1 MATLTYTFENV
12 SLVSRWTVQ
21 VNSANGKL
29 YFSQN
34 PTQANRSISFDVTG
48 LAAGAI
54 INSAKLSF
62 SAGSPSTGAALFRY
76 KNNQTGTYTNLSTGQ
91 TNSIDIPLAGNGT
104 VSGEL
109 QFKAYGSKNQ
119 GLGSHSATLGISNI
133 KLVIDYVAY
142 TAPTAPTAVSVA
154 STNVAPGASV
164 QLSWSGAA
172 AGTNNAITGYHIH
185 RATSA
190 SGSYSYLTEVSTSA
204 TSGSVNV
211 TAPTAND
218 SSYYYKVYTKA
229 TQNDYLWSA
238 ASTAYAT
245 LTCYY
250 TVPSAPTSVTINDA
264 SSIYLAEGSVATL
277 KWSGASAGTNNA
289 ISSYL
294 LYVDDTLYG
303 ETPSSTSSVNIPSYG
318 GGEHKW
324 KVITKGAYSNSAASS
339 TASCFTY
346 TATGAPT
353 SVSLAATTIDA
364 GTSTTLSWSGA
375 KAGTYNTITGY
386 HIYRSTA
393 ENGTYSLAYNVSSTS
408 TAASTSVA
416 APSTMGQKYY
426 YKVYTIG
433 SRNLNSGPSSAVSL
447 TAQTYSYPTAPTSVS
462 ISANNVAPGATVTLS
477 WSGASNG
484 TNNPITEYHVHRA
497 TASNGEYSYLT
508 SVSASTTSI
517 NITAP
522 TTNGSSYYYKIYS
535 KATNENYLWSSP
547 TSAVSLTCSFSAPSA
562 PTSITINDA
571 SSVYIG
577 EGSTATLK
585 WSGASAGTNNAITGY
600 LVYVGDSLYADVGS
614 SATSTSVPSYGG
626 GEHKWKVV
634 TKGAYSNSA
643 ASSTVSCFTYTAT
656 SAPTSVSLAATTVDA
671 GASTTLS
678 WSGAKAGIYNA
689 ITGYHVYRATSENGA
704 YSVLTAVESTSTA
717 ANTTVNA
724 PSTMGNKYYYKVY
737 TIGARNYNSGASS
750 VVSLTAQTYSAPS
763 APTSLSLNANN
774 VDPGATVTLSWSGAT
789 AGTNNAITGYK
800 VYRSTD
806 QDGTYELLS
815 TVNSTATSGNLSVT
829 APSETSS
836 AFYYKII
843 TVGTKS
849 GFLESGY
856 SSVIALQT
864 KAATP
869 TPPTTISVQ
878 GGVSWVN
885 SATTSRTITWSGA
898 SGGDGAITGYN
909 VYRASNRNSTY
920 NKVAEVSTSSTSS
933 SVALSFSEPATTY
946 YIRVSTVGALG
957 ESAQSASVYINYIT
971 PPQAP
976 TNIMVSKTL
985 SDGAS
990 VSLSWDTAE
999 AGYNNPAG
1007 SYTVYRSESTDGST
1021 WGTESQIT
1029 SEVGDTSIT
1038 ITPPT
1043 AYGNYYRYKVIATG
1057 TYDGSASSAAYSSNT
1072 LRRDHAP
1079 IAFAE
1084 NIMARETNVRAQHMT
1099 ELQNTI
1105 AMLLE
1110 FYGLDA
1116 QTMSTITAGTTPIS
1130 SWTGHVNEIRAAID
1144 FLTTYHDEWLEI
1156 PVNVPRADVMNQL
1169 RNVLLYVEKPQCV
1182 LGVGKLGAIITR

>member
-1 MATLTYTFENV
+1 M
-12 SLVSRWTVQ
+12 
-21 VNSANGKL
+21 
-29 YFSQN
+29 
-34 PTQANRSISFDVTG
+34 
-48 LAAGAI
+48 
-54 INSAKLSF
+54 
-62 SAGSPSTGAALFRY
+62 
-76 KNNQTGTYTNLSTGQ
+76 
-91 TNSIDIPLAGNGT
+91 
-104 VSGEL
+104 
-109 QFKAYGSKNQ
+109 
-119 GLGSHSATLGISNI
+119 
-133 KLVIDYVAY
+133 
-142 TAPTAPTAVSVA
+142 
-154 STNVAPGASV
+154 
-164 QLSWSGAA
+164 
-172 AGTNNAITGYHIH
+172 
-185 RATSA
+185 
-190 SGSYSYLTEVSTSA
+190 STSA
-204 TSGSVNV
+204 TSGSVDV
-211 TAPTAND
+211 TAPTTNG

-229 TQNDYLWSA
+229 TQSDYLWSA

-250 TVPSAPTSVTINDA
+250 TAPSAPTSVTINDA

-289 ISSYL
+289 IGSYL
-294 LYVDDTLYG
+294 IYVDDTLYG

-375 KAGTYNTITGY
+375 RAGTYNTITGY
-386 HIYRSTA
+386 HIYRSAA
-393 ENGTYSLAYNVSSTS
+393 ENGTYSLAYTVSSTS

-462 ISANNVAPGATVTLS
+462 ISANNVAPGATVRLS

-535 KATNENYLWSSP
+535 KATNGNYLWSSP
-547 TSAVSLTCSFSAPSA
+547 TSPVSLTCSFSAPSA

-585 WSGASAGTNNAITGY
+585 WSGASAGTNNAIAGY

-614 SATSTSVPSYGG
+614 STTSTSVPSYGG

-634 TKGAYSNSA
+634 TKGTYSNSA

-656 SAPTSVSLAATTVDA
+656 SAPTSISLAATTVDA

-678 WSGAKAGIYNA
+678 WSGAKAGTYNA

-724 PSTMGNKYYYKVY
+724 PSTMGSKYYYKVY

-763 APTSLSLNANN
+763 APTSLSLSANN
-774 VDPGATVTLSWSGAT
+774 VAASATVTLSWSGAA

-806 QDGTYELLS
+806 
-815 TVNSTATSGNLSVT
+815 
-829 APSETSS
+829 
-836 AFYYKII
+836 
-843 TVGTKS
+843 
-849 GFLESGY
+849 
-856 SSVIALQT
+856 
-864 KAATP
+864 
-869 TPPTTISVQ
+869 
-878 GGVSWVN
+878 
-885 SATTSRTITWSGA
+885 
-898 SGGDGAITGYN
+898 
-909 VYRASNRNSTY
+909 
-920 NKVAEVSTSSTSS
+920 
-933 SVALSFSEPATTY
+933 
-946 YIRVSTVGALG
+946 
-957 ESAQSASVYINYIT
+957 
-971 PPQAP
+971 
-976 TNIMVSKTL
+976 
-985 SDGAS
+985 
-990 VSLSWDTAE
+990 
-999 AGYNNPAG
+999 
-1007 SYTVYRSESTDGST
+1007 
-1021 WGTESQIT
+1021 
-1029 SEVGDTSIT
+1029 
-1038 ITPPT
+1038 
-1043 AYGNYYRYKVIATG
+1043 
-1057 TYDGSASSAAYSSNT
+1057 
-1072 LRRDHAP
+1072 
-1079 IAFAE
+1079 
-1084 NIMARETNVRAQHMT
+1084 
-1099 ELQNTI
+1099 
-1105 AMLLE
+1105 
-1110 FYGLDA
+1110 
-1116 QTMSTITAGTTPIS
+1116 
-1130 SWTGHVNEIRAAID
+1130 
-1144 FLTTYHDEWLEI
+1144 
-1156 PVNVPRADVMNQL
+1156 
-1169 RNVLLYVEKPQCV
+1169 
-1182 LGVGKLGAIITR
+1182 

>member
-12 SLVSRWTVQ
+12 SLVSRWSVQ
-21 VNSANGKL
+21 VNSATGKL

-76 KNNQTGTYTNLSTGQ
+76 KNNQTGTYTNLSTGK
-91 TNSIDIPLAGNGT
+91 TNSIDIPLTGNGT

-119 GLGSHSATLGISNI
+119 GLGSHSSTLGISNI

-142 TAPTAPTAVSVA
+142 TNPTAPTAVSVA

-164 QLSWSGAA
+164 KLSWSGAA

-190 SGSYSYLTEVSTSA
+190 NGSYSYLTEVSTSA
-204 TSGSVNV
+204 TSGSVDV
-211 TAPTAND
+211 TAPTTNG

-229 TQNDYLWSA
+229 TQSDYLWSA

-245 LTCYY
+245 LT
-250 TVPSAPTSVTINDA
+250 TKFTAPTAPTVKINNSTSA
-264 SSIYLAEGSVATL
+264 YVLADSGTATL
-277 KWSGASAGTNNA
+277 SWSGASAGTNNPIA
-289 ISSYL
+289 SYLIYVDGTLYGETPSTQSSISIPAYSAGNHSWTVITKGSYSNSAASSTVTVYAYSAPAAPTSVTINNASSIYLAEGNTATLKWSGAGAGTNNPISSYL
-294 LYVDDTLYG
+294 LYVDNALYG
-303 ETPSSTSSVNIPSYG
+303 ETPSSVSSVNIPSYG

-346 TATGAPT
+346 TATSAPT

-447 TAQTYSYPTAPTSVS
+447 TAQTYS
-462 ISANNVAPGATVTLS
+462 
-477 WSGASNG
+477 
-484 TNNPITEYHVHRA
+484 
-497 TASNGEYSYLT
+497 
-508 SVSASTTSI
+508 
-517 NITAP
+517 
-522 TTNGSSYYYKIYS
+522 
-535 KATNENYLWSSP
+535 
-547 TSAVSLTCSFSAPSA
+547 APSA

-585 WSGASAGTNNAITGY
+585 WSGASAGTNNAIAGY

-614 SATSTSVPSYGG
+614 STTSTSVPSYGG

-634 TKGAYSNSA
+634 TKGTYSNSA

-678 WSGAKAGIYNA
+678 WSGAKAGTYNA

-724 PSTMGNKYYYKVY
+724 PSTMGNKYYYKIY

-750 VVSLTAQTYSAPS
+750 VVSLTAQIYSAPS
-763 APTSLSLNANN
+763 APTSLSLSTNN
-774 VDPGATVTLSWSGAT
+774 VAASATVTLSWSGAA

-800 VYRSTD
+800 VYRSTK

-815 TVNSTATSGNLSVT
+815 KVNSTATSGSLSVT
-829 APSETSS
+829 APSTTSS

-856 SSVIALQT
+856 SSVITLQT

-885 SATTSRTITWSGA
+885 STTTSRTITWSGA
-898 SGGDGAITGYN
+898 LGGDGAITGYN
-909 VYRASNRNSTY
+909 VYQASSRNSAY
-920 NKVAEVSTSSTSS
+920 SKVAEVSTSSTSG
-933 SVALSFSEPATTY
+933 SVSLSFSEPATTY

-990 VSLSWDTAE
+990 VYLSWNTAE

-1029 SEVGDTSIT
+1029 SGVGDTSIT

-1043 AYGNYYRYKVIATG
+1043 TYGNYYRYKVTATG
-1057 TYDGSASSAAYSSNT
+1057 TYDGSTSSAAYSSNT

-1084 NIMARETNVRAQHMT
+1084 NITARETNVRAQHMT
-1099 ELQNTI
+1099 ELQDTI
-1105 AMLLE
+1105 AMLLK

-1116 QTMSTITAGTTPIS
+1116 QTMSTITAGTTPLS

-1156 PVNVPRADVMNQL
+1156 PVNVPRADIMNQL

-1182 LGVGKLGAIITR
+1182 LGVGKLGAMITR

>member
-12 SLVSRWTVQ
+12 SLVSRWSVQ

-34 PTQANRSISFDVTG
+34 PTQANRSISFNVTG

-76 KNNQTGTYTNLSTGQ
+76 KNNQTGTYTNLSTGK
-91 TNSIDIPLAGNGT
+91 TNSIDIPLTGNGT

-119 GLGSHSATLGISNI
+119 GLGSHSSTLGISNI
-133 KLVIDYVAY
+133 QLVIDYVAY
-142 TAPTAPTAVSVA
+142 TNPTAPTAVSVA

-211 TAPTAND
+211 TAPTTNG

-229 TQNDYLWSA
+229 TQSDYLWSA

-245 LTCYY
+245 LTTKFTAPTAP
-250 TVPSAPTSVTINDA
+250 TVKVNNATSAYILADSGTATLSWSGASAGTNNPIASYLIYVDGTLYGETPSTQSSISIPAYSAGNHSWTVVTKGSYSNSAASSTVTVYAYSAPAAPTSVTINDA
-264 SSIYLAEGSVATL
+264 SSIYLAEGNTATL
-277 KWSGASAGTNNA
+277 KWSGAGAGTNNP

-294 LYVDDTLYG
+294 LYVDDTFYG
-303 ETPSSTSSVNIPSYG
+303 ETPSSVSSVNIPSYG

-346 TATGAPT
+346 TATSAPT
-353 SVSLAATTIDA
+353 SISLAATIIDA

-408 TAASTSVA
+408 TAASVSVA

-433 SRNLNSGPSSAVSL
+433 SRNLNSGASSAVSL
-447 TAQTYSYPTAPTSVS
+447 TAQTYTDPGAPTS
-462 ISANNVAPGATVTLS
+462 L
-477 WSGASNG
+477 
-484 TNNPITEYHVHRA
+484 
-497 TASNGEYSYLT
+497 
-508 SVSASTTSI
+508 
-517 NITAP
+517 
-522 TTNGSSYYYKIYS
+522 
-535 KATNENYLWSSP
+535 
-547 TSAVSLTCSFSAPSA
+547 
-562 PTSITINDA
+562 TINDA

-577 EGSTATLK
+577 EGQNATLK
-585 WSGASAGTNNAITGY
+585 WSGASAGTNNAIAGY

-614 SATSTSVPSYGG
+614 STTSTSVPSYGG

-634 TKGAYSNSA
+634 TKGTHSNSA

-678 WSGAKAGIYNA
+678 WSGAKAGTYNA

-763 APTSLSLNANN
+763 APTSLSLSANN
-774 VDPGATVTLSWSGAT
+774 VAASATVTLSWSGAA

-800 VYRSTD
+800 VYRSTN

-815 TVNSTATSGNLSVT
+815 TVNSTATSGSLSVT
-829 APSETSS
+829 APSTTSS

-869 TPPTTISVQ
+869 TPPTTI
-878 GGVSWVN
+878 GVSGGTQWVN
-885 SATTSRTITWSGA
+885 SSITSRTITWSGA

-909 VYRASNRNSTY
+909 VYQASNRNSTY
-920 NKVAEVSTSSTSS
+920 SKVAEVSTSSTSG

-990 VSLSWDTAE
+990 VSLSWNTAE

-1029 SEVGDTSIT
+1029 SGVGDTSIT

-1057 TYDGSASSAAYSSNT
+1057 TYDGSASPAAYSSNT

-1079 IAFAE
+1079 ITFAE
-1084 NIMARETNVRAQHMT
+1084 DITARETNVRAQHMT

-1116 QTMSTITAGTTPIS
+1116 QTMSTITAGTTPLS
-1130 SWTGHVNEIRAAID
+1130 SWTNHVNEIRSAID

-1156 PVNVPRADVMNQL
+1156 PVNVPRADIMNQL

-1182 LGVGKLGAIITR
+1182 LGVGKLGAMITR

>member
-12 SLVSRWTVQ
+12 SLVSRWSVQ
-21 VNSANGKL
+21 VNSATGKL

-76 KNNQTGTYTNLSTGQ
+76 KNNQTGTYTNLSTGK
-91 TNSIDIPLAGNGT
+91 TNSIDIPLTGNGT

-119 GLGSHSATLGISNI
+119 GLGSHSSTLGISNI

-142 TAPTAPTAVSVA
+142 TNPTAPTAVSVA

-164 QLSWSGAA
+164 KLSWSGAA

-190 SGSYSYLTEVSTSA
+190 NGSYSYLTEVSTSA
-204 TSGSVNV
+204 TSGSVDV
-211 TAPTAND
+211 TAPTTNG

-229 TQNDYLWSA
+229 TQSDYLWSA

-245 LTCYY
+245 LTTKFTAPTAP
-250 TVPSAPTSVTINDA
+250 TVKINNSTSAYVLADSGTATLSWSGASAGTNNPIASYLIYVDGTLYGETPSTQSSISIPAYSAGNHSWTVITKGSYSNSAASSTVTVYAYSAPAAPTSVTINDA
-264 SSIYLAEGSVATL
+264 SSIYLAEGNTATL
-277 KWSGASAGTNNA
+277 KWSGAGAGTNNP

-294 LYVDDTLYG
+294 LYVDNALYG
-303 ETPSSTSSVNIPSYG
+303 ETPSSVSSVNIPSYG

-346 TATGAPT
+346 TATSAPT

-447 TAQTYSYPTAPTSVS
+447 TAQTYS
-462 ISANNVAPGATVTLS
+462 
-477 WSGASNG
+477 
-484 TNNPITEYHVHRA
+484 
-497 TASNGEYSYLT
+497 
-508 SVSASTTSI
+508 
-517 NITAP
+517 
-522 TTNGSSYYYKIYS
+522 
-535 KATNENYLWSSP
+535 
-547 TSAVSLTCSFSAPSA
+547 APSA

-585 WSGASAGTNNAITGY
+585 WSGASAGTNNAIAGY

-614 SATSTSVPSYGG
+614 STTSTSVPSYGG

-634 TKGAYSNSA
+634 TKGTYSNSA

-678 WSGAKAGIYNA
+678 WSGAKAGTYNA

-724 PSTMGNKYYYKVY
+724 PSTMGNKYYYKIY

-750 VVSLTAQTYSAPS
+750 VVSLTAQIYSAPS
-763 APTSLSLNANN
+763 APTSLSLSTNN
-774 VDPGATVTLSWSGAT
+774 VAASATVTLSWSGAA

-800 VYRSTD
+800 VYRSTK

-815 TVNSTATSGNLSVT
+815 KVNSTATSGSLSVT
-829 APSETSS
+829 APSTTSS

-856 SSVIALQT
+856 SSVITLQT

-885 SATTSRTITWSGA
+885 STTTSRTITWSGA
-898 SGGDGAITGYN
+898 LGGDGAITGYN
-909 VYRASNRNSTY
+909 VYQASSRNSAY
-920 NKVAEVSTSSTSS
+920 SKVAEVSTSSTSG
-933 SVALSFSEPATTY
+933 SVSLSFSEPATTY

-990 VSLSWDTAE
+990 VYLSWNTAE

-1029 SEVGDTSIT
+1029 SGVGDTSIT

-1043 AYGNYYRYKVIATG
+1043 TYGNYYRYKVTATG
-1057 TYDGSASSAAYSSNT
+1057 TYDGSTSSAAYSSNT

-1084 NIMARETNVRAQHMT
+1084 NITARETNVRAQHMT
-1099 ELQNTI
+1099 ELQDTI
-1105 AMLLE
+1105 AMLLK

-1116 QTMSTITAGTTPIS
+1116 QTMSTITAGTTPLS

-1156 PVNVPRADVMNQL
+1156 PVNVPRADIMNQL

-1182 LGVGKLGAIITR
+1182 LGVGKLGAMITR

>member
-1 MATLTYTFENV
+1 MATLTFTHDNITLT
-12 SLVSRWTVQ
+12 SSWRTTTG
-21 VNSANGKL
+21 SNGKPQYL
-29 YFSQN
+29 QSPTLVYAN
-34 PTQANRSISFDVTG
+34 PTFNVTG
-48 LAAGAI
+48 IPSNAV
-54 INSAKLSF
+54 INSAKVYFTWGAPSF
-62 SAGSPSTGAALFRY
+62 TDVSALFFTYNNERTNMT
-76 KNNQTGTYTNLSTGQ
+76 KNSTAEIPI
-91 TNSIDIPLAGNGT
+91 SITGNGEIT
-104 VSGEL
+104 
-109 QFKAYGSKNQ
+109 GSVGFRALGWLNKNYI
-119 GLGSHSATLGISNI
+119 GYYSCNITATDV
-133 KLVIDYVAY
+133 KLVVDYTIPY
-142 TAPTAPTAVSVA
+142 TAPSAPTSVSVA

-164 QLSWSGAA
+164 KLSWSGAA
-172 AGTNNAITGYHIH
+172 AGTNNAITGYHVH

-190 SGSYSYLTEVSTSA
+190 NGSYSYLTEVSTSA
-204 TSGSVNV
+204 TSGSVDV
-211 TAPTAND
+211 TAPTTNG
-218 SSYYYKVYTKA
+218 SSYYYKAYTKA
-229 TQNDYLWSA
+229 TQSDYLWSA

-245 LTCYY
+245 LTTKFTAPTAP
-250 TVPSAPTSVTINDA
+250 TVKINNSTSAYVPADSGTATLSWSGASAGTNNPIASYLIYVDGTLYGETPSTQSSVSIPAYSAGNHSWTVITKGSYSNSSASSAVIVYAYSAPAAPTSVTINDA
-264 SSIYLAEGSVATL
+264 SSIYLAEGNTATL
-277 KWSGASAGTNNA
+277 KWSGAGAGTNNP

-294 LYVDDTLYG
+294 LYVDNALYG
-303 ETPSSTSSVNIPSYG
+303 ETPSSVSSVNIPSYG

-447 TAQTYSYPTAPTSVS
+447 TAQTYS
-462 ISANNVAPGATVTLS
+462 
-477 WSGASNG
+477 
-484 TNNPITEYHVHRA
+484 
-497 TASNGEYSYLT
+497 
-508 SVSASTTSI
+508 
-517 NITAP
+517 
-522 TTNGSSYYYKIYS
+522 
-535 KATNENYLWSSP
+535 
-547 TSAVSLTCSFSAPSA
+547 APSA

-585 WSGASAGTNNAITGY
+585 WSGASAGTNNAIVGY

-614 SATSTSVPSYGG
+614 STTSTSVPSYGG

-634 TKGAYSNSA
+634 TKGTHSNSA

-678 WSGAKAGIYNA
+678 WSGAKAGTYNA

-750 VVSLTAQTYSAPS
+750 VVSLTAQTYSVPS
-763 APTSLSLNANN
+763 APTSLSLSANN
-774 VDPGATVTLSWSGAT
+774 VVAGATVTLSWSGAA

-800 VYRSTD
+800 VYRSTK

-815 TVNSTATSGNLSVT
+815 TVNSTATSGSLSVI
-829 APSETSS
+829 APSTTSS

-856 SSVIALQT
+856 SSVITLQT

-869 TPPTTISVQ
+869 TPPTTI
-878 GGVSWVN
+878 GVSGGNQWVN
-885 SATTSRTITWSGA
+885 STTTSRTITWSGA

-909 VYRASNRNSTY
+909 IYQASSRNSAY
-920 NKVAEVSTSSTSS
+920 SKVAEVSTSNTSG

-957 ESAQSASVYINYIT
+957 ESAQSESTYINYIT

-990 VSLSWDTAE
+990 VSLSWNAAE

-1007 SYTVYRSESTDGST
+1007 SYTIYRSESTDGST

-1029 SEVGDTSIT
+1029 SGVGDTSIT

-1057 TYDGSASSAAYSSNT
+1057 TYDGSTSSAAYSSNT

-1079 IAFAE
+1079 ITFAE
-1084 NIMARETNVRAQHMT
+1084 NITARETNVRAQHMT

-1110 FYGLDA
+1110 FYGLDP
-1116 QTMSTITAGTTPIS
+1116 QTMPTITAGTTPLS

-1156 PVNVPRADVMNQL
+1156 PVNVPRADIMNQL
-1169 RNVLLYVEKPQCV
+1169 RNILLYVEKPQCV
-1182 LGVGKLGAIITR
+1182 LGVGKLGAMITR

>member
-12 SLVSRWTVQ
+12 SLVSRWSVQ
-21 VNSANGKL
+21 VNSATGKL

-91 TNSIDIPLAGNGT
+91 ANSIDIPLTGNGT

-109 QFKAYGSKNQ
+109 QFRAYGSKNQ
-119 GLGSHSATLGISNI
+119 GLGSHSSTLGISNI
-133 KLVIDYVAY
+133 QLVIDYVAY
-142 TAPTAPTAVSVA
+142 TNPTAPTAVSVA

-164 QLSWSGAA
+164 KLSWSGAA
-172 AGTNNAITGYHIH
+172 AGTNNAITGYHVH

-190 SGSYSYLTEVSTSA
+190 NGSYSYLTEVSTSA
-204 TSGSVNV
+204 ASGSVDV
-211 TAPTAND
+211 TAPTTNG

-229 TQNDYLWSA
+229 TQSDYLWSA

-303 ETPSSTSSVNIPSYG
+303 ETPASVSSVNIPSYG

-324 KVITKGAYSNSAASS
+324 KVVTKGAYSNSAASS

-375 KAGTYNTITGY
+375 KAGTYNTIIGY

-433 SRNLNSGPSSAVSL
+433 SRNYNSGPSSAVSL
-447 TAQTYSYPTAPTSVS
+447 TAQTYSVPSAPTNLSL
-462 ISANNVAPGATVTLS
+462 SANNVAPGATVRLS

-535 KATNENYLWSSP
+535 KGTNENYLWSSP
-547 TSAVSLTCSFSAPSA
+547 TPAVSLTCSFSAPSA

-571 SSVYIG
+571 SSIYIG

-585 WSGASAGTNNAITGY
+585 WSGASAGTNNAIAGY

-614 SATSTSVPSYGG
+614 STTSTSVPSYGG
-626 GEHKWKVV
+626 GEHKWKVI
-634 TKGAYSNSA
+634 TKGTYSNSS

-656 SAPTSVSLAATTVDA
+656 GAPTSVSLAASVVDA

-678 WSGAKAGIYNA
+678 WSGAKAGTYNA
-689 ITGYHVYRATSENGA
+689 ITGYHIYRATSENGT

-717 ANTTVNA
+717 ANTTVSA
-724 PSTMGNKYYYKVY
+724 PSTMGSKYYYKVY

-763 APTSLSLNANN
+763 APTSLSLSANN
-774 VDPGATVTLSWSGAT
+774 VAVNASVTLSWSGAA
-789 AGTNNAITGYK
+789 AGTNNPITAYK
-800 VYRSTD
+800 IYRSD
-806 QDGTYELLS
+806 AEDGTYTLLT
-815 TVNSTATSGNLSVT
+815 TVSSTATSGSTTVS
-829 APSETSS
+829 APASTSS

-849 GFLESGY
+849 GFTESTY
-856 SSVIALQT
+856 SSVIALRTESAQ
-864 KAATP
+864 P
-869 TPPTTISVQ
+869 TPPTSVS
-878 GGVSWVN
+878 VSKPYIYQ
-885 SATTSRTITWSGA
+885 TSERITLSWSGGL
-898 SGGDGAITGYN
+898 GGDGTITGYN
-909 VYRASNRNSTY
+909 IYRASSRNSTY
-920 NKVAEVSTSSTSS
+920 TKLATVSTTEGSGSYTTSFTE
-933 SVALSFSEPATTY
+933 AATTY
-946 YIRVSTVGALG
+946 YFKVSTVGSLG
-957 ESAQSASVYINYIT
+957 ESAMSASVSVVFHT
-971 PPQAP
+971 FPSAP

-985 SDGAS
+985 SDGEA
-990 VSLSWDTAE
+990 VTLSWNA
-999 AGYNNPAG
+999 AIPGYQD
-1007 SYTVYRSESTDGST
+1007 SIKEYWVDRRESTDGQT
-1021 WGTESQIT
+1021 WGELKGVTTT
-1029 SEVGDTSIT
+1029 SETMVAVL
-1038 ITPPT
+1038 PPET
-1043 AYGNYYRYKVIATG
+1043 YGNYYRYEVTAQATHG
-1057 TYDGSASSAAYSSNT
+1057 AVSNRAAASNT
-1072 LRRDHAP
+1072 LRRDHRP

-1084 NIMARETNVRAQHMT
+1084 DITAGQTNVRAQHMT
-1099 ELQNTI
+1099 ELQDTI
-1105 AMLLE
+1105 AMLLD
-1110 FYGLDA
+1110 FYCLDA
-1116 QTMSTITAGTTPIS
+1116 QSVSTITAGETKLS

-1182 LGVGKLGAIITR
+1182 LGVGKLGAMITR